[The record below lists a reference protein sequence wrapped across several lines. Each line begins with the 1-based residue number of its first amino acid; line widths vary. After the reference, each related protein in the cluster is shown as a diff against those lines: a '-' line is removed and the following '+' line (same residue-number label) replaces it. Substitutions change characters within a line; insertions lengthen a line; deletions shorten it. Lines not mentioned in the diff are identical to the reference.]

1 MLLHPLCL
9 APGAGR
15 SGKKRMRW
23 PIQTQLFFPM
33 LLTVVLA
40 IGLASM
46 ASSYYGATR
55 MRRHQQDNLHRV
67 VATLTD
73 AEFPLTEKVLRQMAG
88 LSGAEFVLL
97 NEREQVVASTLKLE
111 PDERPALQ
119 RIPIARRPLAGSG
132 TGLIELG
139 GRSYLSHRAWL
150 RGGSRGPSAGSLV
163 VLYEEDR
170 WRWLIWQAASP
181 ALLAGGIATGVAAI
195 LAMFLARRMVRP
207 IHQLGIES
215 ARIAEGDFQ
224 PGPVP
229 LRDDEIRDLALAI
242 NRMAQRL
249 SQYEQN
255 VRSSERLRVL
265 GQLGAG
271 MAHQLRNSA
280 TGARMAIELHQRA
293 CSAQADSESLPVALR
308 QLRLMETY
316 LQRFMGLGRDAPA
329 ECQTVSLPNLI
340 DEVLELVRPAC
351 VHGKIN
357 LSYRRPDEPFDVRG
371 DANSLRE
378 LLMNLVL
385 NAVEAAKRP
394 TGASARV
401 AIELCRHDADQAL
414 LRVFDSGAGPAPS
427 VRDRLFEPFVSEK
440 PEGTGLGLFVAR
452 RVAEAH
458 HGSLRW
464 ERVDGMTCFVVDLP
478 LIPLDSSYGPPVGG

>member
-1 MLLHPLCL
+1 
-9 APGAGR
+9 
-15 SGKKRMRW
+15 
-23 PIQTQLFFPM
+23 M
-33 LLTVVLA
+33 LLTVLLA
-40 IGLASM
+40 IGLSSV
-46 ASSYYGATR
+46 ASSYFGVAR
-55 MRRHQQDNLHRV
+55 MRRQQEDNLHRV
-67 VATLTD
+67 VATLTS
-73 AEFPLTEKVLRQMAG
+73 AEFPLTESVLRQMTG

-97 NEREQVVASTLKLE
+97 NQQGQVVASTLRLT
-111 PDERPALQ
+111 PDEIASLQ
-119 RIPIARRPLAGSG
+119 RVPMAKRPLADSG
-132 TGLIELG
+132 TGLVELG

-150 RGGSRGPSAGSLV
+150 KGGARGVTAGSLV
-163 VLYEEDR
+163 VLYEGDR
-170 WRWLIWQAASP
+170 WRWLVWQAASP
-181 ALLAGGIATGVAAI
+181 AFLAGGVAMGAAAI
-195 LAMFLARRMVRP
+195 LAVFLARRMVRP

-229 LRDDEIRDLALAI
+229 ERNDEIRDLALAI
-242 NRMAQRL
+242 NRMAERL

-293 CSAQADSESLPVALR
+293 CAATADAESLSVALR
-308 QLRLMETY
+308 QLRLMESY
-316 LQRFMGLGRDAPA
+316 LQRFMGLGRDAPI
-329 ECQTVSLPNLI
+329 EHKTVALPELI
-340 DEVLELVRPAC
+340 DEVLQLVRPAC
-351 VHGKIN
+351 MHGKIE
-357 LSYRRPDEPFDVRG
+357 LSYRRPEEPFDVCG

-394 TGASARV
+394 SDTPPRV
-401 AIELCRHDADQAL
+401 SLELCRHEEDRAL
-414 LRVFDSGAGPAPS
+414 LRVFDSGTGPSPS
-427 VRDRLFEPFVSEK
+427 VRDRLFEPFVTEK

-458 HGSLRW
+458 HGSVRW
-464 ERVDGMTCFVVDLP
+464 ERVEGQTCFVVDLP
-478 LIPLDSSYGPPVGG
+478 VVPWDPDYGPPAGG

>member
-1 MLLHPLCL
+1 
-9 APGAGR
+9 
-15 SGKKRMRW
+15 MRW
-23 PIQTQLFFPM
+23 PIQTQLLFPM
-33 LLTVVLA
+33 LLTVLLA
-40 IGLASM
+40 IGL
-46 ASSYYGATR
+46 SSVANSYFGVAR
-55 MRRHQQDNLHRV
+55 MRRQQEDNLHRV
-67 VATLTD
+67 VATLTS
-73 AEFPLTEKVLRQMAG
+73 AEFPLTEQVLRQMSG

-97 NEREQVVASTLKLE
+97 NEREQVVASTLRLTSE
-111 PDERPALQ
+111 EIDALQ
-119 RIPIARRPLAGSG
+119 HVPVAKHPLAGSG

-139 GRSYLSHRAWL
+139 RRSYLSHRAWL
-150 RGGSRGPSAGSLV
+150 KGGSRGPSAGSLV

-181 ALLAGGIATGVAAI
+181 ALLAGGVAIGAAGI
-195 LAMFLARRMVRP
+195 LAVFLARRMVRP

-229 LRDDEIRDLALAI
+229 DRNDEIRDLALAI

-280 TGARMAIELHQRA
+280 TGARMAIELHQRVCPA
-293 CSAQADSESLPVALR
+293 TADAESLSVALR
-308 QLRLMETY
+308 QLRLMESY
-316 LQRFMGLGRDAPA
+316 LQRFMGLGRDAPI
-329 ECQTVSLPNLI
+329 EHKTVALPDLI
-340 DEVLELVRPAC
+340 DEVLQLVRPAC
-351 VHGKIN
+351 VHGKIE
-357 LSYRRPDEPFDVRG
+357 LSYRRPVEAFDVCG

-378 LLMNLVL
+378 LLTNLVL

-394 TGASARV
+394 SETPPRV
-401 AIELCRHDADQAL
+401 SVELCRHEGNRAL
-414 LRVFDSGAGPAPS
+414 VRVLDSGAGPAAA
-427 VRDRLFEPFVSEK
+427 VRDRLFEPFVTEK

-464 ERVDGMTCFVVDLP
+464 ERVADQTCFVVDLP
-478 LIPLDSSYGPPVGG
+478 VVPWDSNDGPPAGG